1 MKTLDLE
8 AVQAFVLI
16 ADLRSFTRAAQ
27 AIDSTQ
33 AAVSLKIK
41 RLEERMGRRLVERTP
56 RVVRLSSEGLAFLD
70 AARDLV
76 SSHERA
82 VRAFSTTQRKRL
94 VIGIS
99 HLMVGPELPAL
110 LRSVSQ
116 QDGSLMFELRVAG
129 SREIIASFDEGALD
143 AAIVLRQEDD
153 RREGES
159 LFRERFAWVACTDWL
174 DQNGSDGPLRLA
186 TQGETCSIRKAAVRA
201 LNDAGMPWTEV
212 FIGKGAA
219 VLGAAAAAG
228 LAVAVMARRA
238 APAGTIDIGAKL
250 SLPPLPPT
258 EAVMYSTVRDAH
270 SRAALKTLATTLRG
284 TLGK

>member
-1 MKTLDLE
+1 
-8 AVQAFVLI
+8 
-16 ADLRSFTRAAQ
+16 
-27 AIDSTQ
+27 
-33 AAVSLKIK
+33 
-41 RLEERMGRRLVERTP
+41 
-56 RVVRLSSEGLAFLD
+56 
-70 AARDLV
+70 
-76 SSHERA
+76 
-82 VRAFSTTQRKRL
+82 
-94 VIGIS
+94 
-99 HLMVGPELPAL
+99 
-110 LRSVSQ
+110 
-116 QDGSLMFELRVAG
+116 
-129 SREIIASFDEGALD
+129 
-143 AAIVLRQEDD
+143 
-153 RREGES
+153 
-159 LFRERFAWVACTDWL
+159 
-174 DQNGSDGPLRLA
+174 
-186 TQGETCSIRKAAVRA
+186 VRA